1 MESLK
6 KPKKT
11 SPLKSNS
18 WITHESISGF
28 LNSIERKGE
37 NLSKVIIDQFSNC
50 LEHYNSQY
58 KH

>member
-37 NLSKVIIDQFSNC
+37 NLSKVIIDQIS
-50 LEHYNSQY
+50 
-58 KH
+58 